1 LTDAFV
7 DIAAS
12 PLAPGQS
19 PVRLRYRGAG
29 AGPAIVLL
37 HGGWGYDIYPFDRQ
51 IAALESTH
59 RIVAPDRSGYGG
71 SGAIARLPA
80 DFHQRAAEE
89 TVAVL
94 DALGLDRPIL
104 WGHSDGA
111 VIALRIGLMAPSR
124 IGGIVAE
131 AAHFFRAKPTSRVFF
146 ETMRDEPE
154 RLGDR
159 VATVLARDHGTRWRA
174 LIQLNGAA
182 WLRIGEAAGDLYDG
196 RLAELAVPVLV
207 VHGARDP
214 RTEPGELEAL
224 RQALHGAPTAV
235 SDRPAQFA
243 VLADGGHSP
252 HSERA
257 TADEVTRVAS
267 RWIAGREADR

>member
-1 LTDAFV
+1 MTDAFV

-71 SGAIARLPA
+71 SGAIAQLPA

-111 VIALRIGLMAPSR
+111 VIALRIGLMSPLR

-131 AAHFFRAKPTSRVFF
+131 AAHFFRAKPASRVFF

-182 WLRIGEAAGDLYDG
+182 WLRIGEAAGDLYDR

-224 RQALHGAPTAV
+224 RQALRGAPTAV

-252 HSERA
+252 HNERA
-257 TADEVTRVAS
+257 TADEVTRAAS